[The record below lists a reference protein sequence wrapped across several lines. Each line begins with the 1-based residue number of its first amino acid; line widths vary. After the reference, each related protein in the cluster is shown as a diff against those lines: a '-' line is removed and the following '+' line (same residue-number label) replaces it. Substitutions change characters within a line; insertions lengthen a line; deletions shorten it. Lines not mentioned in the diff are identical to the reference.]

1 MIWNAG
7 KYSLFIVVAFLSCVV
22 NAQIPL
28 SNITNDTL
36 QVSHKNEK
44 NTFIIGNISISG
56 NRKTRSYIIERELS
70 FKRGDSITISDLTL
84 AFAKARERLIYTR
97 LFNDVVIS
105 LKGFRGFLVDVQI
118 DVKERW
124 YIFPLPYVRPVDRN
138 LTTWADNHFS
148 LSRLDYGL
156 KYSQR
161 NFTGRNDNLRV
172 WLITGYSNQVEFSY
186 DLPYGDKSLKHGFGA
201 GFFYNGLK
209 ELNAA
214 TINNKQFFVDSDT
227 IPYAG
232 KYLREQ
238 WNFSLRYNYRPGI
251 HTRHFVRFAFNKL
264 NIDSAVTVTTPYYF
278 NKNKLSV
285 VYPELSYILNYNNID
300 YVPYPL
306 KGFLFETGI
315 LHRGINAD
323 VNMTQVYVKTN
334 EGIPLARKL
343 NFVSQNYAI
352 IRVPFDQPFYNQQL
366 LGYGDFYVHGFE
378 KYVVDGVA
386 GGLARNTLLRQ
397 LFDFRIPFIRGTSH
411 DIIPLR
417 IFVKTFF
424 DVGYIYNK
432 SFTAN
437 SLVNRMLYSGG
448 IGVDMVTFYDF
459 VFRVEYS
466 INQLGEKG
474 LFFHIRNDF

>member
-1 MIWNAG
+1 MIWKAG
-7 KYSLFIVVAFLSCVV
+7 KYCIIIILTTLSQMVQ
-22 NAQIPL
+22 AQIPL
-28 SNITNDTL
+28 KDLTPDSVATANR
-36 QVSHKNEK
+36 NEK
-44 NTFIIGNISISG
+44 YIYTIGDIIIKG
-56 NRKTRSYIIERELS
+56 NRKTKYYIIERELS
-70 FKRGDSITISDLTL
+70 FKRGDSIYMSDLVL
-84 AFAKARERLIYTR
+84 AFAQARERLINTR

-156 KYSQR
+156 KYSQH

-186 DLPYGDKSLKHGFGA
+186 DLPYADKSLKHGFGG

-209 ELNAA
+209 ELNVA
-214 TINNKQFFVDSDT
+214 TVNNKQVFINSDT
-227 IPYAG
+227 IPYSG
-232 KYLREQ
+232 KYLRDQ
-238 WNFSLRYNYRPGI
+238 WNFSLRYTYRPGI
-251 HTRHFVRFAFNKL
+251 RTRHQVRFAFNKL
-264 NIDSAVTVTTPYYF
+264 TIDSAVSIITPYYF
-278 NKNKLSV
+278 NGNKLSV
-285 VYPELSYILNYNNID
+285 AYPELSYILNYNNID

-306 KGFLFETGI
+306 NGFLFETGI
-315 LHRGINAD
+315 LHRGINSD
-323 VNMTQVYVKTN
+323 MNLTQVYVKTN
-334 EGIPLARKL
+334 EGIPIAPKT
-343 NFVSQNYAI
+343 NFVSQNYAV
-352 IRVPFDQPFYNQQL
+352 IRIPFDQPFYNQQL
-366 LGYGDFYVHGFE
+366 LGYGDFYLHGFE

-386 GGLARNTLLRQ
+386 GFLARNTLLYQ
-397 LFDFRIPFIRGTSH
+397 LFDFKIPFIKGTSH

-417 IFVKTFF
+417 IFAKAFV
-424 DVGYIYNK
+424 DAGYVYNK

-448 IGVDMVTFYDF
+448 VGVDFVTFYDF
-459 VFRVEYS
+459 VFRLEYS

-474 LFFHIRNDF
+474 VFFHIRNDF